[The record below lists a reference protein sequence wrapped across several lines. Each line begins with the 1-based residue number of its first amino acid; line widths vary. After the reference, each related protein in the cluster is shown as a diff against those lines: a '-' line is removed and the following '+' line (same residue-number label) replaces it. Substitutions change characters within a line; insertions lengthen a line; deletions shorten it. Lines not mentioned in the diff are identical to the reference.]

1 MQGVSVVLAQ
11 KLEQAAEL
19 CQCVRYN
26 DAMHEPLMAHAR
38 SGTQLFLLG
47 TLSLALQATAEHSAA
62 PMSLIRSSTV
72 YTQT

>member
-47 TLSLALQATAEHSAA
+47 TLSLALQAIQQNTA
-62 PMSLIRSSTV
+62 PPL
-72 YTQT
+72 

>member
-1 MQGVSVVLAQ
+1 MGAVSLGRVVLAQ

-47 TLSLALQATAEHSAA
+47 TLSLPGTLALHATEQR
-62 PMSLIRSSTV
+62 PYEPR
-72 YTQT
+72 